1 MYLRP
6 VAPAALPDV
15 AAAAAGVYAP
25 LCGGP
30 LGFRDLAVSIREPG
44 GGVVSGV
51 ASIAEVRAWAA
62 DGPQEVAGRI
72 AARIG
77 NLTRARAPI
86 AGLSLGRTLLMAV
99 LNVTPD
105 SFSDGGRFADRA
117 AAIAYGRA
125 LIAAGADI
133 LDVGGESTRPGAA
146 PVPAEQEIA
155 RVVPVIEALRDAPV
169 PLSIDTRHA
178 AVMEAALAAGASI
191 LNDVS
196 ALTHDPR
203 SLAVAAASGV
213 PIVLM
218 HSLGDPTTMQDSPAY
233 DDVLLDVF
241 DTLEARIAACARA
254 GIDRARLIADPGIGF
269 GKTLAH
275 NLEILRGLTIFH
287 GLGCALMLG
296 ASRKSFIARSSAG
309 EPPSD
314 RLGGSLAAA
323 AWGLTR
329 GIQILRVHDV
339 AETAQAARVL
349 RAIMGEPEETAA
361 KN

>member
-1 MYLRP
+1 
-6 VAPAALPDV
+6 
-15 AAAAAGVYAP
+15 
-25 LCGGP
+25 
-30 LGFRDLAVSIREPG
+30 
-44 GGVVSGV
+44 
-51 ASIAEVRAWAA
+51 
-62 DGPQEVAGRI
+62 
-72 AARIG
+72 
-77 NLTRARAPI
+77 
-86 AGLSLGRTLLMAV
+86 
-99 LNVTPD
+99 
-105 SFSDGGRFADRA
+105 
-117 AAIAYGRA
+117 
-125 LIAAGADI
+125 
-133 LDVGGESTRPGAA
+133 
-146 PVPAEQEIA
+146 VPAEQEIA

-241 DTLEARIAACARA
+241 DTLEARIADCARA

-323 AWGLTR
+323 AWGLAR